1 MLEERGTTYV
11 DCTIQ
16 IPGRVAVAI
25 LRFQLDSCEKKTAK
39 ERLNRGWTRIYA
51 DERQEPRMHTN
62 EREENTLNRSPKFS
76 EVK

>member
-1 MLEERGTTYV
+1 MSIARYRSR
-11 DCTIQ
+11 
-16 IPGRVAVAI
+16 GRVAVAI

-62 EREENTLNRSPKFS
+62 APASARPTARQAAKKIP
-76 EVK
+76 